1 MSVHPDVIV
10 VGAGVVGAACA
21 RALARDGLRVQ
32 VLEAAFPGSGAT
44 AAGMGHIV
52 VMDDSDAQFALT
64 SYSRALLADEAGE
77 LPAACEL
84 DVCGT
89 LWIAEN
95 EAQLAAI
102 TDKAAY
108 HEAHGVRT
116 EVLDA
121 HAVADAEPN
130 LRPGLAGALRVPDDA
145 VVYPPALAAWFLDGA
160 RAAGADVRIG
170 EGVEGIVAGGV
181 NVRGELRPAGRVVL
195 AAGAQSARLVPGL
208 PVVPRK
214 GHLVITDRY
223 PDFCRHQ
230 LVELGYLTSAHT
242 MGGASVAFNVQP
254 RRTGQLLI
262 GSSRELVGWDATVN
276 RAIVAEMLAR
286 AADFMPGI
294 TGLSAIRT
302 WTGFRP
308 ATEDKLPLIGRWDDV
323 DGLWLAVGHEGLGI
337 TTALGTA
344 AVLADLMAARQPA
357 IVPSPY
363 SPSRALA
370 AAGGPPRIDDPAAT
384 GAMPWQIGR

>member
-10 VGAGVVGAACA
+10 VGAGVVGAAVA
-21 RALARDGLRVQ
+21 RAFARDGLRVQ
-32 VLEAAFPGSGAT
+32 VLEAAFAGSGAT

-64 SYSRALLADEAGE
+64 SYSRALLAAEASE
-77 LPAACEL
+77 LPATCEL

-95 EAQLAAI
+95 EVQRAAI
-102 TDKAAY
+102 DEKAAY
-108 HEAHGVRT
+108 HEARGVRV
-116 EVLDA
+116 EILDGS
-121 HAVADAEPN
+121 AVAEAEPN
-130 LRPGLAGALRVPDDA
+130 LRHGLAGALRVPDDA
-145 VVYPPALAAWFLDGA
+145 VVYPPALAATFLEQA
-160 RAAGADVRIG
+160 AAAGADVRVG
-170 EGVEGIVAGGV
+170 EAADAIVARGV
-181 NVRGELRPAGRVVL
+181 MVRGSVRPTDRVVL
-195 AAGAQSARLVPGL
+195 AAGAQSVRLVPGL
-208 PVVPRK
+208 PIVPRK

-223 PDFCRHQ
+223 PDYCHHQ

-242 MGGASVAFNVQP
+242 MTSASVAFNVQP

-286 AADFMPGI
+286 AADFLPGI
-294 TGLSAIRT
+294 TQLSAIRT

-308 ATEDKLPLIGRWDDV
+308 ATEDKLPLVGPWDDV
-323 DGLWLAVGHEGLGI
+323 DGLWLAAGHEGLGI

-344 AVLADLMAARQPA
+344 ALLADLMAGRETAIDPA
-357 IVPSPY
+357 PY
-363 SPSRALA
+363 SPSRVFAHA
-370 AAGGPPRIDDPAAT
+370 DVAGGPPDFNLAAQA
-384 GAMPWQIGR
+384 GQLHG